1 MKFDLN
7 FRDFNSFKFLV
18 GSTYLLTSLFLPV
31 MSIYTAIILVVGKAH
46 SLGAWIAIWRAK
58 KMNWLYALSTF
69 FIVIAL
75 SYWAVVLASIWLVAL
90 VGYVLFAFH
99 FLYDEF
105 DLDKGNTSII
115 NILLS
120 SVPLILINLQILN
133 DFFQLGFSF
142 SIFVTVFIFSLL
154 IDIVLVKIIDWHY
167 LSSKALSI
175 FALVSVYF
183 GLGSVFTIYTLLIF
197 HYFFWFAY
205 PVYKLHKYNR
215 EERDGFIMIL
225 LIIMVMSVF
234 IYSASIWGGDK
245 AFETS
250 VRTFFVASIAHILTT
265 APFGYLIG
273 LPRSKKYEMV

>member
-1 MKFDLN
+1 
-7 FRDFNSFKFLV
+7 
-18 GSTYLLTSLFLPV
+18 